1 MDNNGEQSEEER
13 KNKIVENFKKR
24 MFKKI
29 EKKIPI
35 NVKLNMGANDIMM
48 RFDKITLKY
57 CQKIFE
63 KKEQEAGEGL
73 NLTEFVKMILKY
85 TPHEEP
91 EKPDLIHVAL
101 SIFQEVD
108 INGDGGMEWN
118 EFVQYLIDKVKST
131 TIKEGKDPISGAP
144 MTIHEQIQYL
154 KDNSY

>member
-57 CQKIFE
+57 C
-63 KKEQEAGEGL
+63 
-73 NLTEFVKMILKY
+73 
-85 TPHEEP
+85 
-91 EKPDLIHVAL
+91 
-101 SIFQEVD
+101 
-108 INGDGGMEWN
+108 
-118 EFVQYLIDKVKST
+118 
-131 TIKEGKDPISGAP
+131 
-144 MTIHEQIQYL
+144 
-154 KDNSY
+154 